1 MTEYSI
7 ATKNDKQE
15 IIDLIDYVFTYDYEP
30 HDFKNLLPK
39 VYADEVD
46 GLGAKHYILKEDGVI
61 KAVVAI
67 RTMDVVYYG
76 HDLKAG
82 AVGSVAVH
90 PSSRKKG
97 YMSALMKFALEDA
110 KKTGLQILF
119 LSGKRQRYGYFGFEN
134 GGIVYNFTVS
144 AANIKHAL
152 ADVDVSGISYKEIT
166 NQTEN
171 EIKIACKLHNDRH
184 CFVKR
189 SEDEFL
195 RVVKSWGDKPYA
207 IYKNGKMI
215 GYSVGI
221 LGELVLKDESDHAAV
236 FKKMFEGLDKTTIK
250 VASFERGRIE
260 FLSAFCEDYSI
271 RHDKKLCVLDWKS
284 VLSVLLTL
292 KSKTVRLTDGEA
304 AFNIDGEC
312 ISISVKNNNVTVV
325 DIDEPATALSHNSAQ
340 RMFFELDGLLG
351 GIQYGN
357 WFPLPFYI
365 DHADTF

>member
-1 MTEYSI
+1 MVECSL
-7 ATKNDKQE
+7 AAKNDKKE
-15 IIDLIDYVFTYDYEP
+15 IIELIDYVFSYDYEP
-30 HDFKNLLPK
+30 HDFKSYLPK

-46 GLGAKHYILKEDGVI
+46 GLGAKHYIIKENGGI

-67 RTMDVVYYG
+67 KEIDIVYCG
-76 HDLKAG
+76 LTLKAG
-82 AVGSVAVH
+82 GVGSVAVH
-90 PSSRKKG
+90 PDSRGKG
-97 YMSALMKFALEDA
+97 YMSALMEFAIEDA
-110 KKTGLQILF
+110 RKNGLQILF

-144 AANIKHAL
+144 AANVKHAL

-166 NQTEN
+166 NQMEN
-171 EIKIACKLHNDRH
+171 EIKIACKLHNEQPCR
-184 CFVKR
+184 VKR

-195 RVVKSWGDKPYA
+195 RIVNSWGDKPYA

-221 LGELVLKDESDHAAV
+221 LGELVLKDESDYAAV
-236 FKKMFEGLDKTTIK
+236 LKKMFEGLDKTTIP
-250 VASFERGRIE
+250 VGSFERGKIE

-312 ISISVKNNNVTVV
+312 IGISVKNNNVTVA

-340 RMFFELDGLLG
+340 RMLFELDGLLG